1 MIQFRDFVPRML
13 SAPAFFKVGE
23 YETFGEAV
31 AAANHWIEEER
42 IDLMHIETVVLP
54 NIWSRYEEGSTD
66 GSLGISGDS
75 PSFWHQILRVW
86 YRSPITEHAT

>member
-31 AAANHWIEEER
+31 AAADRWIEEQK
-42 IDLMHIETVVLP
+42 IDVLHIETVVLP

-75 PSFWHQILRVW
+75 PSFWHQIVRIW
-86 YRSPITEHAT
+86 YRGEGIRDEG